1 MVSTSFNL
9 AGLVIFPVIFYFL
22 HRWPKAKV
30 EVIETSRVGIIRRIA
45 ALYVDVFVGI
55 IGILPII
62 CMTSLTIEYLETS
75 QWAWSFE
82 RDYYRPSDVLGT
94 AVYLLGFFG
103 GFYYS
108 KWHFVRGKQTLGQH
122 WLKFKLLPV
131 EEKTN
136 FPVRALVAW
145 ANLACWPIWPW
156 TIMKRK
162 QDYSWDNASKIKARK
177 VTSI

>member
-1 MVSTSFNL
+1 MISTLFNL
-9 AGLVIFPVIFYFL
+9 AALVILPVIFYFL

-45 ALYVDVFVGI
+45 ALYVDMVVGI
-55 IGILPII
+55 IGALPII
-62 CMTSLTIEYLETS
+62 CMTSLTIEYLETG

-82 RDYYRPSDVLGT
+82 RDYFRPSDVLGT
-94 AVYLLGFFG
+94 AVFLLGFFG
-103 GFYYS
+103 IFYYS
-108 KWHFVRGKQTLGQH
+108 KWHFVRGKQTLGQR
-122 WLKFKLLPV
+122 WLKFKLLPM

-136 FPVRALVAW
+136 FPIRAIVAW
-145 ANLACWPIWPW
+145 ANLAWWPIWPW

-162 QDYSWDNASKIKARK
+162 QDYWWDNASKIKARK